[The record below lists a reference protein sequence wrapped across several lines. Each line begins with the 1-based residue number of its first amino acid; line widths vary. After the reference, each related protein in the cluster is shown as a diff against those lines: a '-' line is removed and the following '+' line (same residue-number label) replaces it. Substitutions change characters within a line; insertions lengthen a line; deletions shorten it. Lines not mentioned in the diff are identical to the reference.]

1 MLKETKT
8 PSSISYVQLCAH
20 AAPFWEPQ
28 TQFTVKHKPLTPT
41 ALLCNTPLANYIAGG
56 LLVPLK
62 WSLCRPLEWLQLK
75 LKAIG
80 YRDGKKKTTHK
91 VLKWRPKGPSRIIFQ
106 NRSADGALRIY
117 LWFLV
122 FCLLLSNILAFTS
135 DFIANLFIYLQ
146 VIQAINFTD
155 GNGVL

>member
-8 PSSISYVQLCAH
+8 PSSISCVQLCAH

-80 YRDGKKKTTHK
+80 YRDGKKHK
-91 VLKWRPKGPSRIIFQ
+91 VLKWRPKGRSRIIFQ
-106 NRSADGALRIY
+106 NRGADGALRTY
-117 LWFLV
+117 LCVLV
-122 FCLLLSNILAFTS
+122 FCPLLSNILTFTL
-135 DFIANLFIYLQ
+135 DFIVKWFIYLQ
-146 VIQAINFTD
+146 VSQVVSFTD
-155 GNGVL
+155 GNRVL